1 MFREQPLSFREQS
14 AWISLLAYAGL
25 YGYYFVVLFSAI
37 AAGRASTFQYGP
49 LLVRVMVL
57 LVVIEVVLQVAISLR
72 SPKEATAPAD
82 EREREIA
89 LKATHVAFH
98 VVMIGAA
105 TICAAIALGAPAIY
119 TTNGLFLAIV
129 LAEVARNTSQVV
141 SFRRDA

>member
-37 AAGRASTFQYGP
+37 AAGRAS
-49 LLVRVMVL
+49 
-57 LVVIEVVLQVAISLR
+57 
-72 SPKEATAPAD
+72 
-82 EREREIA
+82 
-89 LKATHVAFH
+89 
-98 VVMIGAA
+98 
-105 TICAAIALGAPAIY
+105 Y

-141 SFRRDA
+141 YFRRDA